1 MKRAA
6 FTRRFD
12 DVARELRSWFLRCFC
27 RFCGDKLK
35 LSCRRR
41 HTPGAHQRHT
51 YGMATIIPCASPR
64 EQWCLYTDSIGE
76 VACANI
82 VQIMSVVLYT
92 LGIEYMCELRT
103 CAALRA

>member
-1 MKRAA
+1 LVFEVLLSLLWRQTQTLRPPAA
-6 FTRRFD
+6 
-12 DVARELRSWFLRCFC
+12 
-27 RFCGDKLK
+27 
-35 LSCRRR
+35 R
-41 HTPGAHQRHT
+41 HTKRHTT